1 MDRLS
6 WGMYRVIDD
15 RFERLL
21 ALDHALANI
30 PEAGAD
36 GALPCPAA
44 PIVWVDYRRQKGGR
58 IVSVKCGSSDVIR
71 RSGESLEAL
80 EARAMAQAPRGAM
93 GHSRACG

>member
-1 MDRLS
+1 
-6 WGMYRVIDD
+6 MYRVIDD

-30 PEAGAD
+30 TEAGAD

-44 PIVWVDYRRQKGGR
+44 PILWVGYRRQKGGR

-80 EARAMAQAPRGAM
+80 EARAMAQAPLGGM
-93 GHSRACG
+93 GHSRAGD

>member
-1 MDRLS
+1 
-6 WGMYRVIDD
+6 MYGVIDD

-30 PEAGAD
+30 TEAGAD

-44 PIVWVDYRRQKGGR
+44 PILWVGYRRQKGGR
-58 IVSVKCGSSDVIR
+58 IVSVNCGSSDVIR

-80 EARAMAQAPRGAM
+80 EARAMAQATRGAM
-93 GHSRACG
+93 GHLRACG